1 MDNNGEYIPADE
13 ICEGQE
19 LSGGH
24 VVIKTDC
31 ISLPERV
38 PVYDM
43 TVPKYFNFVL
53 ENGLIVHNSGKS
65 FSAKREI
72 TNAFLVTNDDV
83 YICDPEA
90 EYYPLVHALNGQVV
104 RLSPNSTDYV
114 NPLDINLNY
123 SDEENPLALK
133 SDFVLSFCSLL

>member
-1 MDNNGEYIPADE
+1 MIMDNNGEYIPADE

-72 TNAFLVTNDDV
+72 TNAYLVTNDDV

-90 EYYPLVHALNGQVV
+90 EYYPPRPCPKRSGGKAVPELNG
-104 RLSPNSTDYV
+104 LC
-114 NPLDINLNY
+114 
-123 SDEENPLALK
+123 K
-133 SDFVLSFCSLL
+133 SIGY